1 MDDRSH
7 RRNNYNIGRNG
18 GNHRQRNDDNAIKHK
33 IKIDAIKH
41 KIKIDA
47 LIFDGIHDPKILS
60 G

>member
-33 IKIDAIKH
+33 IKIDA
-41 KIKIDA
+41 